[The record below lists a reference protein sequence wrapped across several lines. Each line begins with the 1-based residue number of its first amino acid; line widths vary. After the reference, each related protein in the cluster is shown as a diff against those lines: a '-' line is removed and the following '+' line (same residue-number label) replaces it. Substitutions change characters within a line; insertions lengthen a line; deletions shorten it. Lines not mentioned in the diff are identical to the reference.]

1 MFSDR
6 GRSKKGNRL
15 KSEIVAF
22 KYKMS
27 SIQAA
32 MGIAQVKKIKN
43 YFKKKRKNILKDM
56 KKF

>member
-1 MFSDR
+1 MFSDH

-32 MGIAQVKKIKN
+32 MGIAQVKRLKIIL
-43 YFKKKRKNILKDM
+43 KKK
-56 KKF
+56 KKYF